1 MEYQILIFL
10 SLHGGIFISVG
21 LCYIHFKYNAV
32 YFIKES
38 NSLTVIKKS
47 LFNRKKKII
56 YKAGELEKVKFDYI
70 NKCNNSIIIILTN
83 GNQDDILSLTNKK

>member
-1 MEYQILIFL
+1 MEYLILIFL
-10 SLHGGIFISVG
+10 SFHGGIFISIV
-21 LCYIHFKYNAV
+21 LCIIYFNYNAV

-56 YKAGELEKVKFDYI
+56 YKAGELEKVKCDYI
-70 NKCNNSIIIILTN
+70 NKCKISIIIILTN
-83 GNQDDILSLTNKK
+83 GN